1 MIFVELPQQSNAADW
16 EETIQLLSEED
27 GSPLWTI
34 PPLDLVGTLTVIP
47 EGTMI
52 RRDYDSVSVD
62 NPAAVI
68 TALTT
73 DATGKFKAYDNGF
86 LQILIDD
93 SVMATLGPDNY
104 NVAKRYLV
112 FIRIETAGRTDQLLI
127 AILPVYRGA

>member
-1 MIFVELPQQSNAADW
+1 MIYVELPQQSNAADW
-16 EETIQLLSEED
+16 EETIQLLSEDD
-27 GSPLWTI
+27 GLPLWTT
-34 PPLDLVGTLTVIP
+34 PPVDLVGTLTVIP
-47 EGTMI
+47 EGTML
-52 RRDYDSVSVD
+52 RSDYGSITVN

-104 NVAKRYLV
+104 NIAKRYLV
-112 FIRIETAGRTDQLLI
+112 FIKVQTAGRTDQLLI
-127 AILPVYRGA
+127 AVLPVYRGA